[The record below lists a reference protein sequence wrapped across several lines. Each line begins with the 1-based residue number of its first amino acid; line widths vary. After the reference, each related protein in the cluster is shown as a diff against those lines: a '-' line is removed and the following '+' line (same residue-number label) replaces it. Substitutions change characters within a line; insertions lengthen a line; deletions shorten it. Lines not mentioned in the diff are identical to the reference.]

1 LILRKLYGYFIRG
14 DDTIVDT
21 VNVTSMGMRSI
32 TSTVFGPP
40 RYKERN
46 KNNYEARRVYMS
58 SRVNEN
64 QKRFRALLLSLME
77 NHRGLGG
84 PDTAL
89 KLEAAFYLEMPKSHF
104 KQNKIGNPLSSR
116 AIPV

>member
-1 LILRKLYGYFIRG
+1 
-14 DDTIVDT
+14 
-21 VNVTSMGMRSI
+21 
-32 TSTVFGPP
+32 
-40 RYKERN
+40 
-46 KNNYEARRVYMS
+46 MS

-77 NHRGLGG
+77 KHRGLGG

-116 AIPV
+116 AIPVSPLWMRSSRCGLWWTK